1 MQKLNI
7 SVVENQLK
15 QMESYLPNCESI
27 NAKISKANVAWHLDH
42 NLKVINSVVKVMHE
56 SDPNLYKDNFSFL
69 GKVLLK
75 FNFFPKGKAKAPK
88 HVMPPE
94 IVSKEDIISQLALA
108 KKNLKEIENLD
119 KNAHFK
125 HPLFGN
131 VNKARV
137 LTFLKAH
144 TNHHLKIVKSILK

>member
-69 GKVLLK
+69 GKVLL
-75 FNFFPKGKAKAPK
+75 
-88 HVMPPE
+88 
-94 IVSKEDIISQLALA
+94 
-108 KKNLKEIENLD
+108 NLKEIDNLD